1 MCGSIH
7 LQSAAVPRGASE
19 EAAGSELTCVRC
31 HSTRHTGGYWSSFK
45 SAAFSTNFGRSSSV
59 FSVAG
64 RAERGEQS
72 KVAPIVRVVICA
84 ERSFEINVGVL
95 FASDRFN
102 AVTLC
107 ASHGSQLS
115 SHNALYQS

>member
-1 MCGSIH
+1 M
-7 LQSAAVPRGASE
+7 E
-19 EAAGSELTCVRC
+19 
-31 HSTRHTGGYWSSFK
+31 GYWSSFK
-45 SAAFSTNFGRSSSV
+45 SAGFSANFGGSSSV

-64 RAERGEQS
+64 REQRGEQS

-84 ERSFEINVGVL
+84 ERSFKTNVGVL

-107 ASHGSQLS
+107 ASHGRQLS
-115 SHNALYQS
+115 SHSALYQS